1 MPIQELLPSRPFN
14 PVWSRR
20 DAVILQNIGDRISS
34 DRMTEI
40 AEGALNP
47 PITPSS
53 VLLRHKND

>member
-40 AEGALNP
+40 AGGRPKSADNP
-47 PITPSS
+47 ILGSPPPYE
-53 VLLRHKND
+53 